1 MELAKN
7 STRLIQQRWFWY
19 NEKPAKTG
27 NSITL
32 QHLVGTTPLPPNRST
47 GRSCDVLPY
56 QQRYVITFSDL
67 LLICDSLLGLLL
79 L

>member
-7 STRLIQQRWFWY
+7 STRIIQQRWFWCY
-19 NEKPAKTG
+19 KKPTRTG
-27 NSITL
+27 NSLTL
-32 QHLVGTTPLPPNRST
+32 QHLLGTTPLPSNRNI

-67 LLICDSLLGLLL
+67 LLVCDSLLACLLL
-79 L
+79 